1 MPCRAATGYTV
12 RWISVGPEMAA
23 GKEDRELYLDL
34 AELALVASP
43 LGDAA
48 GGFISRADGPRC
60 TSGWRQ

>member
-1 MPCRAATGYTV
+1 
-12 RWISVGPEMAA
+12 MAA